1 MRSEK
6 WLKTLYDANYK
17 NLYRLASHLLY
28 ASIGHTSDVQDVL
41 QEVFLLAAREKIYQH
56 PKPEA
61 WLVITTK
68 NLCANF
74 ARSSRRQ
81 VRKQGR
87 YAQEKLPRNVHRCK
101 AFAEPVCDETHTSD
115 VLLTLKQTLPPE
127 DYDLLYKYCVEDLPV
142 EHLAREMALDPTAV
156 RMRISRIRARLKKIL

>member
-17 NLYRLASHLLY
+17 SLYRLASHLLY

-74 ARSSRRQ
+74 VRSSRRQ

-87 YAQEKLPRNVHRCK
+87 YAQDFLYLQQIFPGRQGR
-101 AFAEPVCDETHTSD
+101 
-115 VLLTLKQTLPPE
+115 TLQGAGNFCCLN
-127 DYDLLYKYCVEDLPV
+127 
-142 EHLAREMALDPTAV
+142 
-156 RMRISRIRARLKKIL
+156 